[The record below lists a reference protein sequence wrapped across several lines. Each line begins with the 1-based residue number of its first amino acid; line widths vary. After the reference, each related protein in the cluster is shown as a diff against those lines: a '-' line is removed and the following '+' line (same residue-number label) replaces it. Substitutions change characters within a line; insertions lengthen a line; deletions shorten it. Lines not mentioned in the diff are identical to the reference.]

1 MLSRLLTIVT
11 SHADIIVSGHGLPQV
26 LQLRIFALLGSKDI
40 EPVKLYD
47 LGDVGIALSP
57 AITVRGIAAV
67 GVTQIIGGNYHC
79 LRL

>member
-47 LGDVGIALSP
+47 LGDVGIALSQP
-57 AITVRGIAAV
+57 LPFVESLPLA
-67 GVTQIIGGNYHC
+67 
-79 LRL
+79 LRKL